1 MQLKFQISQIPQ
13 GNSLCTKRKAR
24 VINTIFL
31 MRKRKFTTERSPC
44 IQKKPEKSTLCVFV
58 KINHTNLVSWSCGK
72 NELTIRTERKAVHF
86 SSVSINWVAWLG
98 SIVRTS
104 IPDIEFLIIST
115 DPKRT
120 HGADARRHPLLLP
133 CALWRWSSHPQLSLS
148 LGQHWCP
155 TGRQCDHLKHSVGAH
170 WDLGSKKACS
180 LPSDVHRDAS
190 LGCTLQKGLV

>member
-72 NELTIRTERKAVHF
+72 NELTIRIERKAVHF
-86 SSVSINWVAWLG
+86 SSVSINWVAWFG
-98 SIVRTS
+98 SIVWTS
-104 IPDIEFLIIST
+104 IPASVKEKKRGKKKLKT
-115 DPKRT
+115 DNQILYNLDNILRKRWIQLTSWVSDHQQPTQRGT
-120 HGADARRHPLLLP
+120 HGADARKYPLLLL
-133 CALWRWSSHPQLSLS
+133 CAL
-148 LGQHWCP
+148 
-155 TGRQCDHLKHSVGAH
+155 
-170 WDLGSKKACS
+170 
-180 LPSDVHRDAS
+180 
-190 LGCTLQKGLV
+190 